1 MTLNF
6 RNLALSAAAVL
17 FCAVSASAQ
26 VSALEGVVKGDDGQ
40 PIKGAVVKIDRKDIK
55 GSYPVKT
62 DKKGHYGHYG
72 LPLGTYKVSVEV
84 EGTVRDSVDNVRTK
98 LGDPTPLDFNL
109 HDQKK
114 QQEELQKA
122 AATGTLTKEQS
133 QKMSPEQKAAFEKA
147 NKARE
152 ADIAKNKELND
163 AYNAGKDAL
172 AAKQYDVAVDNL
184 NKANTIDPKQNVIW
198 AQLAE
203 AYMGQASTKTGAEA
217 DAPRAKG
224 LEAYAKAI
232 ELKPDDPALFNN
244 YALALVKAKKV
255 NEAQD
260 ALNKA
265 AQIDPPGA
273 VRYFY
278 NLGAVL
284 VNANQNDAAAEAFKK
299 AITAYDQAK
308 AAGAPPADITKNY
321 AEANYQL
328 GITMLSKANTD
339 AKTGKV
345 TPIPGTED
353 AFNKYLEI
361 QPTGQFADA
370 AKGMLQTIGGTVATT
385 YKNPAAADPAAKK
398 KPVGKK

>member
-1 MTLNF
+1 MTNQL

-17 FCAVSASAQ
+17 LCVFSASAQ
-26 VSALEGVVKGDDGQ
+26 VSALEGVVKGEDGQ
-40 PIKGAVVKIDRKDIK
+40 PVKGAVVKIERKDIK
-55 GSYPVKT
+55 GNYPVKT

-72 LPLGTYKVSVEV
+72 LPLGTYKVSVEID
-84 EGTVRDSVDNVRTK
+84 GQMKDSVDNVRTK
-98 LGDPTPLDFNL
+98 LGDPTPLNFDL
-109 HDQKK
+109 KGQKQE
-114 QQEELQKA
+114 QQATQKA
-122 AATGTLTKEQS
+122 LETGTLTKEQAV
-133 QKMSPEQKAAFEKA
+133 KMTPEQKAAFEKA

-152 ADIAKNKELND
+152 ADIAKNKQLND

-172 AAKQYDVAVDNL
+172 AAKQYDVAIDNF
-184 NKANTIDPKQNVIW
+184 NKANEMDPKQTVIW

-203 AYMGQASTKTGAEA
+203 AYMGQAASKTGAEA
-217 DAPRAKG
+217 DAPRQKG
-224 LEAYAKAI
+224 LDAYAKAI

-265 AQIDPPGA
+265 AQLDPPGA

-299 AITAYDQAK
+299 AISSYDQAK
-308 AAGAPPADITKNY
+308 ASGTPPADISKNY

-345 TPIPGTED
+345 TPLPGTAE
-353 AFNKYLEI
+353 AFNRYLEL

-370 AKGMLQTIGGTVATT
+370 AKGMVQTIGGTVATN
-385 YKNPAAADPAAKK
+385 YKNPDAETPASKK
-398 KPVGKK
+398 KGKK

>member
-1 MTLNF
+1 MTFKL
-6 RNLALSAAAVL
+6 RNLALSAAAV
-17 FCAVSASAQ
+17 FIFAFSASAQ
-26 VSALEGVVKGDDGQ
+26 VSSVEGVVKGDDGQ
-40 PIKGAVVKIDRKDIK
+40 PIKGAIVKIERKDIK
-55 GSYPVKT
+55 GNYPVKT

-72 LPLGTYKVSVEV
+72 LPLGTYKISVEV
-84 EGTVRDSVDNVRTK
+84 DGQVRDSMDNVKTK
-98 LGDPTPLDFNL
+98 LGDPTPIDFNL

-114 QQEELQKA
+114 QQEEMQKA
-122 AATGTLTKEQS
+122 AETGTLTKEQS
-133 QKMSPEQKAAFEKA
+133 QKMTPEQKAAFDKA
-147 NKARE
+147 NKSRE
-152 ADIAKNKELND
+152 ADIAKNKQLND

-184 NKANTIDPKQNVIW
+184 NKANEMDPKQNVIW

-203 AYMGQASTKTGAEA
+203 AYMGQSATKTGADQEA
-217 DAPRAKG
+217 SRQKG
-224 LEAYAKAI
+224 LDAYAKAI
-232 ELKPDDPALFNN
+232 ELKPDDPALMNN

-255 NEAQD
+255 EEAQT

-299 AITAYDQAK
+299 AIAAYDQAK
-308 AAGAPPADITKNY
+308 ATGAPPADITKNY

-345 TPIPGTED
+345 TPLPGTEE
-353 AFNKYLEI
+353 AFNRYLEL
-361 QPTGQFADA
+361 QPNGQFADA
-370 AKGMLQTIGGTVATT
+370 AKGMVQTIGGTVNTT
-385 YKNPAAADPAAKK
+385 YKNPTAEAASKK
-398 KPVGKK
+398 KGKK